1 MSTTHRE
8 GRWRAEGPERGTEAR
23 STGVPRGVGSGEGR
37 RSPSPVWESG
47 GIAPRKFWNLTV
59 QICSFFP
66 RFQDILLLHITH
78 SSKVNCT
85 LCVRKHTNACHDKV
99 ELFHLLADGGKIPP
113 YGMVEFF
120 HPLSDGV
127 KIPPCWWRF
136 WTTIIGGIFHLFPLQ
151 CGYTKEKRYTNK

>member
-1 MSTTHRE
+1 MVVKFHHTAWWNFSTHLVMVE
-8 GRWRAEGPERGTEAR
+8 KFHHVGGDF
-23 STGVPRGVGSGEGR
+23 STCLQMVENSTKK
-37 RSPSPVWESG
+37 G
-47 GIAPRKFWNLTV
+47 G
-59 QICSFFP
+59 
-66 RFQDILLLHITH
+66 
-78 SSKVNCT
+78 
-85 LCVRKHTNACHDKV
+85 
-99 ELFHLLADGGKIPP
+99 